1 MEAVALDVEEAVEVE
16 VSAARVLKLDSTNT
30 GIEGLVCP
38 TEFLLFSEATTSDI
52 VGLAAADA

>member
-1 MEAVALDVEEAVEVE
+1 MEAVALDLEEAVEVE
-16 VSAARVLKLDSTNT
+16 VSASLVLKLDSTKT

-38 TEFLLFSEATTSDI
+38 SDLLLLSEATTSDI